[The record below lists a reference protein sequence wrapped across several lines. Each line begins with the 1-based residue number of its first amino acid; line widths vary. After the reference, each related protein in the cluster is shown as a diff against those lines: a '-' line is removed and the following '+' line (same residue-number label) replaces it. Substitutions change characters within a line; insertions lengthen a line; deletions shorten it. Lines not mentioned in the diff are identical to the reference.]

1 MVSVESS
8 LEHLCYIWL
17 SLTLNH
23 KLFDKLVS
31 NNKCFMVLFLIRIQ
45 RRAKAKIR
53 DVLKINNN
61 NMYRKV
67 LNEIFF

>member
-1 MVSVESS
+1 
-8 LEHLCYIWL
+8 
-17 SLTLNH
+17 
-23 KLFDKLVS
+23 
-31 NNKCFMVLFLIRIQ
+31 MVLFLIRIQ

-67 LNEIFF
+67 LNEIFLKDYIS